1 MSLPRIPVIKDKELA
16 HATSALANAAFL
28 MRGIFIQLSEGKL
41 LDEILTERGGY
52 ILMANAVIDQWCK
65 YFGIDGDE
73 MSGPE

>member
-1 MSLPRIPVIKDKELA
+1 MNLPCIPVIKDKELA

-28 MRGIFIQLSEGKL
+28 MRGVFIQLSEGKP
-41 LDEILTERGGY
+41 LDEILAERGSY
-52 ILMANAVIDQWCK
+52 ILIANAVIDQWCT